1 MRIRVSAAVVTG
13 ALAVSALAVP
23 AAQAAPGDDP
33 VKLSNIKV
41 NGGKDV
47 VVGTTAKKTF
57 TITFTASHSSNVY
70 PDANIS
76 VWRGSNA
83 DAPAGIETPTEW
95 STGADACKETS
106 ATTSSCKAT
115 FVLDPSYLENAD
127 AATWK
132 TDVLVQANE
141 GLSQV
146 ESTNIKSW
154 RLQRLSKLTVN
165 AAPEPIK
172 KGKTLTVTGALTR
185 ANWDTE
191 KYAGYT
197 SQPVKLQYQ
206 KRGSTAWSTV
216 KTVKSDGRGNL
227 KTTVKATADGSFR
240 YSFAGT
246 STTPAVNS
254 GADYVDVR

>member
-13 ALAVSALAVP
+13 ALAFSALAVP
-23 AAQAAPGDDP
+23 AAQAAPAAEA
-33 VKLSNIKV
+33 VKLTNIKV

-57 TITFTASHSSNVY
+57 TVTFTASHSSGIY
-70 PDANIS
+70 PDANIT
-76 VWRGSNA
+76 VDRGNA
-83 DAPAGIETPTEW
+83 STGNILLPEEW
-95 STGADACKETS
+95 GTGADACKSVSASTS
-106 ATTSSCKAT
+106 NCKAT
-115 FVLDPSYLENAD
+115 FVVEPYYDLDNVD

-132 TDVLVQANE
+132 TSVLVQSMD
-141 GLSQV
+141 GPDVDSD
-146 ESTNIKSW
+146 NIKSW
-154 RLQRLSKLTVN
+154 RLQRFSKLTTN
-165 AAPEPIK
+165 ASPEPIK

-185 ANWDTE
+185 ANWDTD
-191 KYAGYT
+191 KYAGYS
-197 SQPVKLQYQ
+197 SQSVKLQYQ

-216 KTVKSDGRGNL
+216 KTIKSDSRGNL

>member
-13 ALAVSALAVP
+13 ALAFSALAVP
-23 AAQAAPGDDP
+23 AAQAAEP
-33 VKLSNIKV
+33 VKLTNIKV

-47 VVGTTAKKTF
+47 VLGTMAEKKF
-57 TITFTASHSSNVY
+57 TVTFTASHPSGIY
-70 PDANIS
+70 PDANI
-76 VWRGSNA
+76 VLERGNPSSASGNILL
-83 DAPAGIETPTEW
+83 PEEW
-95 STGADACKETS
+95 STGADACKSVS
-106 ATTSSCKAT
+106 ATTFNCKAT
-115 FVLDPSYLENAD
+115 FVIDPYYDLDNVD

-132 TDVLVQANE
+132 TSVLVQSND
-141 GLSQV
+141 GPDVDSD
-146 ESTNIKSW
+146 NIKSW
-154 RLQRLSKLTVN
+154 RLQRLSKLTTN

-185 ANWDTE
+185 ANWDTD

-197 SQPVKLQYQ
+197 SQSVKLQYQ

-216 KTVKSDGRGNL
+216 KTIKSDSRGNL

>member
-23 AAQAAPGDDP
+23 AAQAAPAAEA
-33 VKLSNIKV
+33 VKLTNIKV

-57 TITFTASHSSNVY
+57 TVTFTASHSSGIY
-70 PDANIS
+70 PDANIT
-76 VWRGSNA
+76 VERGNA
-83 DAPAGIETPTEW
+83 STTGNILLPEEW
-95 STGADACKETS
+95 GTGADACKSVS
-106 ATTSSCKAT
+106 ATTSNCKAT
-115 FVLDPSYLENAD
+115 FVVEPYYDLDNVD

-132 TDVLVQANE
+132 TDVLVQSLE
-141 GLSQV
+141 GADL
-146 ESTNIKSW
+146 ESNNIKSW

-185 ANWDTE
+185 ANWDTD

>member
-23 AAQAAPGDDP
+23 AAQAAPAAEAI
-33 VKLSNIKV
+33 KLTNIKV

-47 VVGTTAKKTF
+47 VVGTTAQKVF
-57 TITFTASHSSNVY
+57 TITFTASHSANIE
-70 PDANIS
+70 PDASIVVTRN
-76 VWRGSNA
+76 GG
-83 DAPAGIETPTEW
+83 GIMLPNEFGGNT
-95 STGADACKETS
+95 CKETS
-106 ATTSSCKAT
+106 ATTSNCKAT
-115 FVLDPSYLENAD
+115 FPVDPYYDLENAD
-127 AATWK
+127 ATTWRTEVSLNS
-132 TDVLVQANE
+132 TDY
-141 GLSQV
+141 
-146 ESTNIKSW
+146 ESSYDSHNIKSW